1 MGMGWLCLEDM
12 TAIPSPVP
20 IFGPSPSVRFSMSH
34 WFHFAS
40 QLSPADKKEWTRIDT
55 KKAPPARFL
64 HSAVITPEGNMC
76 VPRCLCILL
85 NTLLYSYRYI
95 FGGNGEKGPLNDVWV
110 YSCGISS
117 CFWYVKH
124 TLIQYITHIGKKKW
138 KQVVTSG
145 RGPSGRYGH
154 AGVLAPNGASMFI
167 LGGYNKATS
176 FERDIYQ
183 FHFGTYQTASQY
195 ILLIYVFRAETRKW
209 VKWEVMGSIPEGSFY
224 QSALFVDDQTLLSFG
239 GRDLQSLYYNKLTT
253 SNVFRE
259 VSIHTLIIR
268 FLWAVVLSAPA
279 EASDILDW
287 TYLVPDEVLLHLFS
301 YVGDAVSLCNVSA
314 VCRRFWRGGGKYVP
328 EWHSYI
334 CSHIGGMRLG
344 KNYYYG
350 SPLPSVWTVKLG
362 DGRTSTMFVNRK

>member
-1 MGMGWLCLEDM
+1 M
-12 TAIPSPVP
+12 
-20 IFGPSPSVRFSMSH
+20 
-34 WFHFAS
+34 
-40 QLSPADKKEWTRIDT
+40 
-55 KKAPPARFL
+55 
-64 HSAVITPEGNMC
+64 
-76 VPRCLCILL
+76 
-85 NTLLYSYRYI
+85 
-95 FGGNGEKGPLNDVWV
+95 
-110 YSCGISS
+110 
-117 CFWYVKH
+117 
-124 TLIQYITHIGKKKW
+124 
-138 KQVVTSG
+138 VTSG

-154 AGVLAPNGASMFI
+154 AGVLAPNAASMFI

-183 FHFGTYQTASQY
+183 FHFGTHQPASHY
-195 ILLIYVFRAETRKW
+195 ILLIYVLRAETRKW